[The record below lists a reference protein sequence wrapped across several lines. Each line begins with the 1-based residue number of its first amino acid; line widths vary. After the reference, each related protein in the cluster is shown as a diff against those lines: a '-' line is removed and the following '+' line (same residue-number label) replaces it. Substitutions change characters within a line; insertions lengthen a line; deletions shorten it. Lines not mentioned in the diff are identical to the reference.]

1 MPLVLL
7 TPWPKVASVHLQVIA
22 ISSRG
27 HLLSCR
33 AESAELL
40 RKSGHKAT
48 RQRLIIL
55 TTLRHAGGHVTAS
68 EIYERVRESHPY
80 VDISTVY
87 RTLAVLKEMR
97 LVAETDMR
105 TGEYTYEWI
114 RPRRHHH
121 LICRGCGASFAFGDD
136 LMEPLRA
143 RFLKKYG
150 FSADLEHFAV
160 FGLCLRCKRARA
172 P

>member
-1 MPLVLL
+1 M
-7 TPWPKVASVHLQVIA
+7 
-22 ISSRG
+22 
-27 HLLSCR
+27 SCR

-48 RQRLIIL
+48 QQRLIIL

-68 EIYERVRESHPY
+68 EIYEQVKDSYPY

-87 RTLAVLKEMR
+87 RTLGVLKEMR
-97 LVAETDMR
+97 LVAETDMG

-121 LICRGCGASFAFGDD
+121 LICRGCGRVISIDHGHLDELGEGLLREYSFQ
-136 LMEPLRA
+136 
-143 RFLKKYG
+143 
-150 FSADLEHFAV
+150 ADLDHFGI
-160 FGLCLRCKRARA
+160 FGLCRECQQGA
-172 P
+172 